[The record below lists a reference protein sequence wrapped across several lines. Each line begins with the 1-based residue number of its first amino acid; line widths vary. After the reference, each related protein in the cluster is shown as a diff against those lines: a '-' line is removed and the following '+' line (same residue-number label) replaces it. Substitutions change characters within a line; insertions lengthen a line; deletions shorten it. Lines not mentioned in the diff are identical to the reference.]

1 MDHGVIILTIILSA
15 KTHQLQVLFVAMVSC
30 IVNSTVTLR
39 VDHWWIST
47 IVQQML
53 QATGGQEK
61 NTSMAALH
69 KMIFSQHVFPSD
81 PSFASQSDYHAWIR
95 RVKTH
100 KYDSFASSSLFWWL
114 PEKWR
119 STLKR
124 CRNSLLPNTF
134 RKTAQL
140 GRWCKCT
147 YVWKVLICEPKYQDI

>member
-15 KTHQLQVLFVAMVSC
+15 NPPTPGSVCCHGKLHSEQHCNPSSWPLMDQHHCPTDAPSNWQSRKKY
-30 IVNSTVTLR
+30 VNGSLAQN
-39 VDHWWIST
+39 D
-47 IVQQML
+47 
-53 QATGGQEK
+53 
-61 NTSMAALH
+61 
-69 KMIFSQHVFPSD
+69 FSQHVFPSD
-81 PSFASQSDYHAWIR
+81 LSFVSQSDYHAWIR

-140 GRWCKCT
+140 GRWCKCI
-147 YVWKVLICEPKYQDI
+147 YVSKVLTCGPKYQDI